1 MNVADVLEFRIKKAL
16 ERKEIED
23 MTGVIL
29 FPTKDSVEIYHNS
42 VLIAIVRSGE

>member
-1 MNVADVLEFRIKKAL
+1 MNVSDVLEFRIKKAL

-29 FPTKDSVEIYHNS
+29 FPTKDSVEISHNS